1 MNNQKYIVYSIL
13 FLIFLS
19 FSFLIF
25 WEKKQQKISDDWFVY
40 FDQPLDKSLSFS
52 IENYSLDKNFSIK
65 IMADE
70 KIIREEEVEILKNN
84 KKSVTIKEQISGD
97 LIKIIVLHSKK
108 TKEIYKNFE

>member
-1 MNNQKYIVYSIL
+1 M
-13 FLIFLS
+13 FAS

-25 WEKKQQKISDDWFVY
+25 WEKKQQQVSDGWFIY
-40 FDQPLDKSLSFS
+40 FNQPLDKTLDFS
-52 IENYSLDKNFSIK
+52 IENYSTEKNFSIK

-70 KIIREEEVEILKNN
+70 KIIKEEEIEILKNN
-84 KKSVTIKEQISGD
+84 KKSVTLNEQMNGN